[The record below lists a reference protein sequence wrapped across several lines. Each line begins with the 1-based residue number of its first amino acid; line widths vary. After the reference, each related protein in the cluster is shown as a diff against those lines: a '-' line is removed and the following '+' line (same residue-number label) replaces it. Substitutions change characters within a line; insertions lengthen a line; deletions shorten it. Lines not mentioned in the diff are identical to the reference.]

1 MEEKANEDSWRGRP
15 HPVQI
20 SSHQTAK
27 RGRRQKLPWSFL
39 LSVAHALTRT
49 AAFSG
54 TFFCLFVCL
63 FLLWRP
69 APSAVL
75 NSSPATNTETHTLT
89 VHVTYCTMP
98 RKAGGRDCGYEN
110 KGNLCSFINRK
121 INVYFY
127 SYGLAISCLYLPPC
141 HCFTFQRTCTTC
153 HDFCK
158 AVCCFLDHL

>member
-1 MEEKANEDSWRGRP
+1 MTFTWTAFAHVADFFSPDCQTWTQTEAAVVFPPQRRSCSHEDSGLFRDP
-15 HPVQI
+15 
-20 SSHQTAK
+20 
-27 RGRRQKLPWSFL
+27 F
-39 LSVAHALTRT
+39 
-49 AAFSG
+49 
-54 TFFCLFVCL
+54 LFVCL

-98 RKAGGRDCGYEN
+98 RKAGGRDCGYKN

-141 HCFTFQRTCTTC
+141 HCFTLQRTCTTC